1 MISEQIQFA
10 ISQYLD
16 GTLPEG
22 ERAALEARLAAD
34 AELRRVLE
42 EYRALHEALRGSMV
56 LPAVKW
62 EKLAE
67 RISASV
73 EQLAANPIDEQTE
86 YAIAQYVDGQLPEG
100 ERAALEKRLESD
112 PAARMAMEE
121 YRSLQRVTERAWSLP
136 RVDWQRLSERIS
148 DAVAEA
154 AQRAR
159 YSIAWVRRPMQ
170 LAMAASVLIVLG
182 LAVAVLTRGGKT
194 GEGEAR
200 YAQVTGPAM
209 EQATGPAVAE
219 IHIGAMDDTA
229 RNSYATA
236 AVVGLS
242 APRMH
247 ISVARGP
254 EVVQE
259 SGLFQQ

>member
-170 LAMAASVLIVLG
+170 LAEVS
-182 LAVAVLTRGGKT
+182 LTCSGTWSHTAPALT
-194 GEGEAR
+194 G
-200 YAQVTGPAM
+200 TGISSPV
-209 EQATGPAVAE
+209 G
-219 IHIGAMDDTA
+219 
-229 RNSYATA
+229 
-236 AVVGLS
+236 VGLS
-242 APRMH
+242 CIESASINTSGPRSH
-247 ISVARGP
+247 LP
-254 EVVQE
+254 T
-259 SGLFQQ
+259 LF